1 MQTAIKWNM
10 NIIVMPVSNDDDD
23 DNNNNINNEK
33 SAQRRKHCQKFSLR
47 RRPPSQG
54 HGMAKI

>member
-1 MQTAIKWNM
+1 M